1 MSFTKELKVTD
12 AAYPRHPGGSLLVG
26 QRLKICYNKYT
37 ANYAIPENQI
47 AINLI
52 FAHGTGMNKSLWNYH
67 ITKLFEIGAKSST
80 WKLATVVSVDA
91 VNHGDSAIAN
101 QGKLGWSYHWPDFG
115 RDIVLVVKHEQK
127 LWAQTLENGIST
139 RNIVIG
145 HSFGGYGAAYASFLE
160 PQLFDSLVL
169 IEPVVYYNPD
179 PKYQT
184 KYAAIFRKI
193 ATMLLDT
200 FDSMEDYETF
210 FKKFSFYMNFH
221 PSVLKDLMDDELYT
235 VIDPVSCVTKYKTKT
250 SVESQVSVYVS
261 SAISLQGIDKVLQQI
276 PIPLTHIVGA
286 AAKWNP
292 PESVPS
298 IRKNLG
304 NLWKTYDIEK
314 GEHLVNG
321 ELPDETVGAIAEHI
335 SGRVDAVIRNKDY
348 IPDLQYNHDP
358 KKVFEAQ
365 YAKVLDGQIAES
377 TTFEAPVRGKL

>member
-1 MSFTKELKVTD
+1 M
-12 AAYPRHPGGSLLVG
+12 
-26 QRLKICYNKYT
+26 
-37 ANYAIPENQI
+37 
-47 AINLI
+47 
-52 FAHGTGMNKSLWNYH
+52 
-67 ITKLFEIGAKSST
+67 
-80 WKLATVVSVDA
+80 
-91 VNHGDSAIAN
+91 
-101 QGKLGWSYHWPDFG
+101 
-115 RDIVLVVKHEQK
+115 
-127 LWAQTLENGIST
+127 
-139 RNIVIG
+139 
-145 HSFGGYGAAYASFLE
+145 
-160 PQLFDSLVL
+160 
-169 IEPVVYYNPD
+169 
-179 PKYQT
+179 
-184 KYAAIFRKI
+184 
-193 ATMLLDT
+193 
-200 FDSMEDYETF
+200 
-210 FKKFSFYMNFH
+210 
-221 PSVLKDLMDDELYT
+221 
-235 VIDPVSCVTKYKTKT
+235 
-250 SVESQVSVYVS
+250 
-261 SAISLQGIDKVLQQI
+261 QQI

>member
-235 VIDPVSCVTKYKTKT
+235 VIDPESGETKYKTKT
-250 SVESQVSVYVS
+250 SVESQVSVY
-261 SAISLQGIDKVLQQI
+261 I